1 MATRNLSNDLV
12 PGKVRQSKHGAT
24 SLRAKQFLARITC
37 YFFFSLHS
45 EKPSPTRFVRDGFF
59 CWHCCHLLLPAFFSF
74 LIIMIARAQDILLK
88 NSFLNDL
95 RVPLI

>member
-12 PGKVRQSKHGAT
+12 PGKVRRSKHGAT

-45 EKPSPTRFVRDGFF
+45 EKPSPIRFVRDGFF
-59 CWHCCHLLLPAFFSF
+59 LLALLAGTVAIFCCRLF
-74 LIIMIARAQDILLK
+74 LV
-88 NSFLNDL
+88 F
-95 RVPLI
+95 

>member
-12 PGKVRQSKHGAT
+12 LGKVRQSKHGAT

-45 EKPSPTRFVRDGFF
+45 EKPSPIRFCKRSFL
-59 CWHCCHLLLPAFFSF
+59 WLCHLLMPAFFLDF
-74 LIIMIARAQDILLK
+74 
-88 NSFLNDL
+88 
-95 RVPLI
+95 